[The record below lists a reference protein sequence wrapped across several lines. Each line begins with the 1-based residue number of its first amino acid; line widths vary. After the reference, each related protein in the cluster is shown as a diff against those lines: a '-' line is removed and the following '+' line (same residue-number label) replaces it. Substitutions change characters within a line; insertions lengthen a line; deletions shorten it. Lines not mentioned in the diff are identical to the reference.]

1 MNNMLLSVINQFI
14 KGLSFFVFIVLI
26 SLVYG
31 FCIQLNPI
39 PPINILIWI
48 AFAWLI
54 HKTLET
60 SISSK
65 NSLHKLTA
73 YFGVLI
79 SIYFVFIAKSAYYVA
94 YFNNIY
100 LMESVSFI
108 PEGFWD
114 GLLLSILNPSI
125 FIEKLTFLLS
135 WDNLSLSFG
144 NRQALLFGNTIS
156 NIIRFIE
163 VLGIFFSTLIWTKYS
178 RRTKS

>member
-1 MNNMLLSVINQFI
+1 M
-14 KGLSFFVFIVLI
+14 LI

-31 FCIQLNPI
+31 FCIQFNPI
-39 PPINILIWI
+39 PPANILIWI
-48 AFAWLI
+48 SFAWLI
-54 HKTLET
+54 HKTLGT
-60 SISSK
+60 SLSSK
-65 NSLHKLTA
+65 NSLYKLTA

-100 LMESVSFI
+100 LMETVSFI

-114 GLLLSILNPSI
+114 GLLLSILNPSV

-135 WDNLSLSFG
+135 WDNLSLSFTD
-144 NRQALLFGNTIS
+144 NKVLSFGNTLS

-163 VLGIFFSTLIWTKYS
+163 VLGILFSTLIWTKIS
-178 RRTKS
+178 SRTKS